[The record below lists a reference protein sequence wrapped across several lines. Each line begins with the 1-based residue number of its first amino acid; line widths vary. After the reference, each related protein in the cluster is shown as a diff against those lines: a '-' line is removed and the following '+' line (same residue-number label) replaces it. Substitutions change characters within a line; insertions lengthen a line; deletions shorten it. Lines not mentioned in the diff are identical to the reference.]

1 MMKRPFGIWL
11 LSTGLLLLFI
21 GGQATVSATAETAL
35 IGPAPTSVSYILAL
49 IGAAAAIWGLGLL
62 STTPESTQ

>member
-21 GGQATVSATAETAL
+21 GMHASVSATDATL
-35 IGPAPTSVSYILAL
+35 IAHAPTSVTYFLAL
-49 IGAAAAIWGLGLL
+49 VGAAAAIWGLGLV
-62 STTPESTQ
+62 SMPPDATR

>member
-21 GGQATVSATAETAL
+21 GTHASVSATTEATL
-35 IGPAPTSVSYILAL
+35 IGPAPTSVTYFLAL
-49 IGAAAAIWGLGLL
+49 IGAAAAIWGLGLVSL
-62 STTPESTQ
+62 PPESTR

>member
-21 GGQATVSATAETAL
+21 GTHASVSTAEQTL
-35 IGPAPTSVSYILAL
+35 LGPAPTSVTYVLAL
-49 IGAAAAIWGLGLL
+49 IGAAAALWGLGLV
-62 STTPESTQ
+62 STPPGAAR